1 MTCKQRKKK
10 KKTFPP
16 FFSYIL
22 SVDMPPFHE
31 EHIQYK
37 YQTELNRTQHKLQLQ
52 RQSFLANDKDYLNHP
67 KNMKRLTKELDR
79 INKEYKCLRQ
89 YHDPLSESFK
99 RLSYSQKASF
109 TKKHA
114 HPSIQRIL
122 EKK

>member
-1 MTCKQRKKK
+1 MNNQIQNQ
-10 KKTFPP
+10 KTEVPTG
-16 FFSYIL
+16 I
-22 SVDMPPFHE
+22 
-31 EHIQYK
+31 
-37 YQTELNRTQHKLQLQ
+37 KL
-52 RQSFLANDKDYLNHP
+52 NDKDYLNHP